1 MTRHLSGTEGILQ
14 LSVQMGCCMSIVDS
28 ISDLGVRRILNG
40 DPNFERLRYLIV
52 LSASN
57 EPPFDT
63 SGSLIGGR
71 PTFNVKQLWRV
82 ASHLGLDFERF
93 RGADRVFKHLEKSS
107 LVVAIRSEETNFH
120 TQYYATELGISQTM
134 LNLDRLRK
142 IQEFQSQAKTMQMT
156 IKKQL
161 ASLPPTIFEV
171 NLGPK
176 PFTIGRDGDNDLSVD
191 DHYMSSKHA
200 RITCESGKWMFQ
212 DLNSRNGS
220 WKVETDNLRRIVHT
234 QLADNDLY
242 QLGST
247 VIRFRQPPAYR

>member
-1 MTRHLSGTEGILQ
+1 MGI
-14 LSVQMGCCMSIVDS
+14 VES
-28 ISDLGVRRILNG
+28 ISDPEVRRVLNS

-52 LSASN
+52 LTASN
-57 EPPFDT
+57 EPPFNT
-63 SGSLIGGR
+63 SGNVIGGR

-93 RGADRVFKHLEKSS
+93 RGADRVFKYLERSG
-107 LVVAIRSEETNFH
+107 LILAIRNEETKFH
-120 TQYYATELGISQTM
+120 TQYYVTNLGTSQTM

-161 ASLPPTIFEV
+161 AALPPTIFEV
-171 NLGPK
+171 NLGTK
-176 PFTIGRDGDNDLSVD
+176 PFTIGRDSNNDLSVD
-191 DHYMSSKHA
+191 DDHHMSSKHA
-200 RITCESGKWMFQ
+200 RITFESDNWVFQ

-220 WKVETDNLRRIVHT
+220 WKVEPDNLRRVVRA
-234 QLADNDLY
+234 QLADDDVY

-247 VIRFRQPPAYR
+247 VIRFRHPSAHSAIQ